1 MPSSVLVTGIRI
13 IEEQIFSVIAKLSS
27 MFINE
32 QEIPEGLDGVRW
44 LAHCSEQIFIRPGVG
59 TRTQTF
65 SCRRTAHVHRFHCTF
80 TDM

>member
-32 QEIPEGLDGVRW
+32 QEITEGLDGV
-44 LAHCSEQIFIRPGVG
+44 
-59 TRTQTF
+59 
-65 SCRRTAHVHRFHCTF
+65 
-80 TDM
+80 